1 MTKRAF
7 IFTGQGEKLE
17 LTNPQLST
25 FWTSISLAK
34 ILIANDIKPDALAGL
49 SLGELSCYAIANVFS
64 IEELE
69 AIIQYRQNAM
79 DEALSKSNTCMLACI
94 GPSANEIE
102 TLIKNY
108 DNITITN
115 YNSPTQV
122 VVGGRK
128 EQIDAFKTDL
138 LKLNKTTAVI
148 LPTIGAFHS
157 AYLEQASEQLSVF
170 LKPFEPKNPSIP
182 IYYNLTGN
190 SNTPD
195 IKDNLAKHV
204 SNPVQFQAIIENM
217 LDDGVSEFISIGIGT
232 TPVNLIRQ
240 ICKEKRARATI
251 KKVESLDDIRGLLA

>member
-34 ILIANDIKPDALAGL
+34 ILIANNIKPDALAGL

-64 IEELE
+64 TEELE
-69 AIIQYRQNAM
+69 VIIQYRQNAM
-79 DEALSKSNTCMLACI
+79 DEALSKSNTCMIACI

-108 DNITITN
+108 DNIAITN

-122 VVGGRK
+122 VVGGKK

-138 LKLNKTTAVI
+138 LKLGKTTAVT

-157 AYLEQASEQLSVF
+157 TYLKQASEQLSVF
-170 LKPFEPKNPSIP
+170 LKPFKPKTPSIP
-182 IYYNLTGN
+182 IYYNLTGA
-190 SNTPD
+190 SSITD
-195 IKDNLAKHV
+195 IKDNLAKHI
-204 SNPVQFQAIIENM
+204 SSPVKFQAVIENM